1 MEGKVSSLRWT
12 IIGLLCLAIY
22 QGLEVATKL
31 RTLRILRPMMNPEA
45 VSYSE
50 CHPQCHINENQFLRL
65 DGIVGYIGDDY
76 PKELPL
82 RVNQVA
88 MNAEWL
94 DDEVYGPY
102 ADEDWASN
110 FPKSNGWVAL
120 GPNHD
125 MFVLSMFHQLHC
137 LDALRFGYVTAKARA
152 LEFPGNGTG
161 VEHHVNHCL
170 TCT

>member
-1 MEGKVSSLRWT
+1 
-12 IIGLLCLAIY
+12 
-22 QGLEVATKL
+22 
-31 RTLRILRPMMNPEA
+31 
-45 VSYSE
+45 
-50 CHPQCHINENQFLRL
+50 
-65 DGIVGYIGDDY
+65 
-76 PKELPL
+76 
-82 RVNQVA
+82 

-137 LDALRFGYVTAKARA
+137 LDALRFGYVTAKARV

-170 TCT
+170 TCMYRSCPSFLKFRFLITYLQIFER